1 MSFVL
6 KIGDDAP
13 EVSLPNVT
21 GNDWKL
27 SEQNGKMCVMYFA
40 RGEYCPTTRGEF
52 ANYNSFA
59 HLFKQMNCELVFV
72 VNGGRAEH
80 AQFAQEFKMR
90 IPILIDSDGAV
101 AEKYGV
107 YGVNHDDMKRDDYK
121 NYNAPGVY
129 LVNSDGKIGGFWLS
143 STPRGMPTPESL
155 LSILVYA
162 QNHDW
167 KY

>member
-1 MSFVL
+1 MSFPFQL
-6 KIGDDAP
+6 NDDAP
-13 EVSLPNVT
+13 DFALADCLGKP
-21 GNDWKL
+21 WKL
-27 SEQNGKMCVMYFA
+27 SEQTGKMCVIYFA

-72 VNGGRAEH
+72 VNGGRTEH
-80 AQFAQEFKMR
+80 AQFATEFRMR
-90 IPILIDSDGAV
+90 IPILVDDDGIV
-101 AEKYGV
+101 GQTYGV
-107 YGVNHDDMKRDDYK
+107 YGVNHGDMKRDDYK
-121 NYNAPGVY
+121 NYVAPGVY
-129 LVNSDGKIGGFWLS
+129 LINSDGKIGGFWLS